1 MPVSKPAKR
10 KLLAHKKSLIALAE
24 KSTPIERKKQILVQH
39 GGNFLSVLLP
49 PVLRV
54 LMFDSCLKM
63 NHTRRMILVPEN
75 TFERLQQRQQI
86 LTPPVTQ
93 TLKNLDSQM
102 GDILSN
108 KQLDDEAKATLYNQ
122 VLQRYLTY
130 YDQRKG
136 QPLHVKLTTPKPVET
151 RKPEESSEETS
162 KESTAEAETTSAV
175 EQEVIKSVPRLYKTG
190 ARQLLDKLKEN
201 SDVLNWN
208 DNGELVYENKPISG
222 SHMVDLV
229 NDILRHRKGFEPVG
243 WSVFARGLARMNVPE
258 NIVRNPYRQSA
269 IREFKT
275 RVREETPESPT
286 RWLPTPPTTSSA
298 PMRKQR
304 RRVES
309 PRPQA
314 VRWLRL

>member
-1 MPVSKPAKR
+1 
-10 KLLAHKKSLIALAE
+10 
-24 KSTPIERKKQILVQH
+24 
-39 GGNFLSVLLP
+39 
-49 PVLRV
+49 
-54 LMFDSCLKM
+54 
-63 NHTRRMILVPEN
+63 MILVPEN
-75 TFERLQQRQQI
+75 TLERLQQRQQI

-93 TLKNLDSQM
+93 ALKNLDSQM
-102 GDILSN
+102 GDILSS
-108 KQLDDEAKATLYNQ
+108 KELDDEAKARLYNQ

-151 RKPEESSEETS
+151 RKPEKSSEETS
-162 KESTAEAETTSAV
+162 KEEAETIPTSAV
-175 EQEVIKSVPRLYKTG
+175 EQEVIKSVPKLYKTG
-190 ARQLLDKLKEN
+190 ARQLLDKIKEN

-208 DNGELVYENKPISG
+208 DKGELVYENKPISG

-258 NIVRNPYRQSA
+258 NIVRNPQRQSA

-298 PMRKQR
+298 PVKKQR
-304 RRVES
+304 RRVQS